1 MNSSLH
7 VVLSVSFVFG
17 HSAQPAFS
25 QSSPVLSKQAAA
37 VKQKASRLA
46 PQSPISVVR
55 FDAEEEYGRF
65 VSSDPESFTF
75 YDIDQKINV
84 TLTYQTVKK
93 LKDGYGGYNHATQRH
108 VDRRRN
114 AIIAAVVVGGLAV
127 LIGAAAA
134 SK

>member
-1 MNSSLH
+1 MNCSLH
-7 VVLSVSFVFG
+7 VVLAVSFVFG
-17 HSAQPAFS
+17 QPAFS

-93 LKDGYGGYNHATQRH
+93 LKDGYGGYNYATQRH

-114 AIIAAVVVGGLAV
+114 TIIAAVVVGGLAG
-127 LIGAAAA
+127 LIVVAAA